1 MRKTLGLCFLA
12 LTLTAA
18 TAHAQVFLEKGEP
31 GTSAAVG
38 GAAIGTGWSAS
49 VVPSYTYRGMFDV
62 GVDLTWYGYNNSNS
76 DASKLSAIGAMP
88 FVNVYFYPRR
98 DDTAKIALPVCGIGH
113 SRGREANLHG
123 QWFGA
128 QS

>member
-18 TAHAQVFLEKGEP
+18 TAHAQGLFLEKGEP

-49 VVPSYTYRGMFDV
+49 VVPSYTYRAC
-62 GVDLTWYGYNNSNS
+62 LTWESTLPGMGTTTATAMR
-76 DASKLSAIGAMP
+76 ASSQAIGAMP
-88 FVNVYFYPRR
+88 FVNVYFIRAG
-98 DDTAKIALPVCGIGH
+98 DDTAKIALQCRYRALSG
-113 SRGREANLHG
+113 SRSESSWAMV
-123 QWFGA
+123 GA